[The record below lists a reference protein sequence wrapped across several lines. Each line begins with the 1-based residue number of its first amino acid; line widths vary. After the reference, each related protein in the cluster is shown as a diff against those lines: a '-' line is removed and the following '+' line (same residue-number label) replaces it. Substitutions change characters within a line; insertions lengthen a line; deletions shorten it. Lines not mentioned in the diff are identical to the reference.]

1 MASATLSA
9 TLRDTSGKG
18 VARSLRRDGR
28 VPAVIYGHNREP
40 QSLSLETRAIDR
52 LLAHIATGGT
62 VVELSLDGRTVRT
75 LIREVQRHPLK
86 RHILHVD
93 FQELVAGETVTTKV
107 PLVFIGVPDG
117 VRVDGGVLEEILHEL
132 NIEVDPANLPNH
144 IDVDVTHMAVASTLH
159 VSDLKLPAGA
169 KVLDD
174 ESLTVAVV
182 QPPRVAEPTPDAAPA
197 EPEVLNK
204 AKSDDE

>member
-9 TLRDTSGKG
+9 TLRDTAGKG
-18 VARSLRRDGR
+18 VARALRRDGR
-28 VPAVIYGHNREP
+28 VPAVIYGHNREA

-52 LLAHIATGGT
+52 LLEHIATGGT

-107 PLVFIGVPDG
+107 PLVFIGIPDG
-117 VRVDGGVLEEILHEL
+117 VRVDGGVLEEVLHEL
-132 NIEVDPANLPNH
+132 NISVDPANLPNH
-144 IDVDVTHMAVASTLH
+144 IDIDVTSMAVASTLH
-159 VSDLKLPAGA
+159 VSDLTLPAGVT
-169 KVLDD
+169 VLDD

-182 QPPRVAEPTPDAAPA
+182 QPPRVAEPTPEVAPA
-197 EPEVLNK
+197 EPEVLRK
-204 AKSDDE
+204 AKTDEE